1 MIGLINK
8 TIDFISQITII
19 LCGRLVV
26 DCCMTFFWYNEDNI
40 FYDYFLEKEK

>member
-8 TIDFISQITII
+8 TIDFISQITVI
-19 LCGRLVV
+19 LCGRMVV
-26 DCCMTFFWYNEDNI
+26 DCCRTFFWYNDDNI